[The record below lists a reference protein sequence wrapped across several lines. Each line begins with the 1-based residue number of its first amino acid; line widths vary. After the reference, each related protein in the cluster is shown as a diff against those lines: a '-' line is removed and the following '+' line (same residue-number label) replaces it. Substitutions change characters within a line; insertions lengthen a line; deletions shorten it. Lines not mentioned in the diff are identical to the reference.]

1 MQAPDQP
8 PREPPLVNPSDLP
21 STTTTWH
28 HRFARVEGVRL
39 HWAELGES
47 TGKPPLVLLHGLND
61 CYRTWRQ
68 LAPRLACDRRVLV
81 PDLPG
86 HGLSARPDA
95 SYELPWYAH
104 IMARW
109 LVTAGPDTADVVGH
123 SFGGGVA
130 QMMLLECPERIHRL
144 VLESSG
150 GLGRQI
156 AVSLRLASIPWVV
169 EHLGQRFMGP
179 GTRLALKATGDMLS
193 SPDVERLSAINA
205 QRGSARAFARTVH
218 DIIDWRGQRRTF
230 FQRANEL
237 SALPP
242 IAVFWGDRDTVIPVS
257 HAEALAKYV
266 DNVRVTRFDC
276 GHYPHHEK
284 PDAFVDALR
293 DFLDSPDARP
303 ARVRCGVKDRA
314 SPQGVPLCARIAS

>member
-1 MQAPDQP
+1 MLECLVERKAVAMKRILVCLDGSSRGPGVLAAAVEAAGAHDAKLILFRSVGLPPDVPQDFWKTT
-8 PREPPLVNPSDLP
+8 EEPLVDVLK
-21 STTTTWH
+21 
-28 HRFARVEGVRL
+28 RL
-39 HWAELGES
+39 SLI
-47 TGKPPLVLLHGLND
+47 
-61 CYRTWRQ
+61 
-68 LAPRLACDRRVLV
+68 
-81 PDLPG
+81 
-86 HGLSARPDA
+86 
-95 SYELPWYAH
+95 H
-104 IMARW
+104 I
-109 LVTAGPDTADVVGH
+109 
-123 SFGGGVA
+123 
-130 QMMLLECPERIHRL
+130 C
-144 VLESSG
+144 
-150 GLGRQI
+150 
-156 AVSLRLASIPWVV
+156 
-169 EHLGQRFMGP
+169 
-179 GTRLALKATGDMLS
+179 
-193 SPDVERLSAINA
+193 PDVERLSAINA

-303 ARVRCGVKDRA
+303 AL
-314 SPQGVPLCARIAS
+314 SLIHI